1 MNDLEEIFNNDNE
14 FNFNEDEEQV
24 SFKGLENL
32 VAIPM
37 DMSTELISEWY
48 KKGKLKLDPI
58 FQRRYVW
65 DDTRKSA
72 YIESLILGI
81 PIPSILLADDK
92 KQNKYISIDGKQR
105 LNAIISFIADENNG
119 KGFKLKNLQ
128 VLKELEGFTYIKLK
142 NDGSKLEH
150 LSRFQDAIVKGSII
164 KNYTEEQLYF
174 IFNRLN
180 TGSVPLSTQELR
192 QSLYPGE
199 FLNYINL
206 FSLENE
212 NLKRVLGIRNPDKR
226 MKDVELVV
234 RYFSFKFFKEKYPN
248 NLNAFFNN
256 TCLYFNESW
265 EANANLIKN
274 ECEELN
280 NSISFIYEHFE
291 DDSFRA
297 FLYDEKLGIYK
308 YGPTNRPM
316 FDLLSVVFSNP
327 ENRNKVQEKQIN
339 LKKFVEDL
347 FQTNENFYDGFLP
360 TTHSKE
366 KIEKRFS
373 EFLNAFNNL

>member
-1 MNDLEEIFNNDNE
+1 MNDIEEIFDNDNE
-14 FNFNEDEEQV
+14 FNFNEDDEQI

-48 KKGKLKLDPI
+48 KKGRLKLDPL

-65 DDTRKSA
+65 DDIRKSA

-92 KQNKYISIDGKQR
+92 KQNKYIVIDGKQR
-105 LNAIISFIADENNG
+105 LNAIISFIADESNG
-119 KGFKLKNLQ
+119 KGFKLKKLQ
-128 VLKELEGFTYIKLK
+128 VLKELEGYNYNKLK
-142 NDGSKLEH
+142 NDGSKLEY
-150 LSRFQDAIVKGSII
+150 LSRFQDSIVKGSII

-199 FLNYINL
+199 FLNFVNL

-212 NLKRVLGIRNPDKR
+212 NLRRVLKIKNPDKR

-234 RYFSFKFFKEKYPN
+234 RYFSFKFFREKYPN
-248 NLNAFFNN
+248 NLNEFFNR
-256 TCLYFNESW
+256 TCQYYNETW
-265 EANANLIKN
+265 EINSSLIKN
-274 ECEELN
+274 ECNELDKA
-280 NSISFIYEHFE
+280 ITFIYENFS
-291 DDSFRA
+291 DDAFRA
-297 FLYDEKLGIYK
+297 YLYDEKLGIFQ
-308 YGPTNRPM
+308 YGPINRPM
-316 FDLLSVVFSNP
+316 FDLLSVLFSYP
-327 ENRNKVQEKQIN
+327 QNRDKVI
-339 LKKFVEDL
+339 
-347 FQTNENFYDGFLP
+347 
-360 TTHSKE
+360 
-366 KIEKRFS
+366 
-373 EFLNAFNNL
+373 

>member
-1 MNDLEEIFNNDNE
+1 MNDIEEIFDNDNE
-14 FNFNEDEEQV
+14 FNFNEDDEQI

-48 KKGKLKLDPI
+48 KKGRLKLDPL

-65 DDTRKSA
+65 DDIRKSA

-92 KQNKYISIDGKQR
+92 KQNKYIVIDGKQR
-105 LNAIISFIADENNG
+105 LNAIISFIADESNG
-119 KGFKLKNLQ
+119 KGFKLKKLQ
-128 VLKELEGFTYIKLK
+128 VLKELEGYNYNKLK
-142 NDGSKLEH
+142 NDGSKLEY
-150 LSRFQDAIVKGSII
+150 LSRFQDSIVKGSII

-199 FLNYINL
+199 FLNFVNL

-212 NLKRVLGIRNPDKR
+212 NLRRVLKIKNPDKR

-234 RYFSFKFFKEKYPN
+234 RYFSFKFFREKYPN
-248 NLNAFFNN
+248 NLNEFFNR
-256 TCLYFNESW
+256 TCQYYNETWDINSS
-265 EANANLIKN
+265 LIKN
-274 ECEELN
+274 ECNELDKA
-280 NSISFIYEHFE
+280 ITFIYENFS
-291 DDSFRA
+291 DDAFRA
-297 FLYDEKLGIYK
+297 YLYDEKLGIFQ
-308 YGPTNRPM
+308 YGPINRPM
-316 FDLLSVVFSNP
+316 FDLLSVVFSYP
-327 ENRNKVQEKQIN
+327 QNRDKVIEKNIN
-339 LKKFVEDL
+339 LKKFVENL
-347 FQTNENFYDGFLP
+347 FEYNKTFYDGFLP

-373 EFLNAFNNL
+373 EFLSAFSSL